1 LVDELR
7 EAGDAVFSVVAVKD
21 ERVVGHAMFSKMKA
35 PFAAAA
41 LGPVAV
47 MPELQRNGIGS
58 QLIRYGLAQSEAA
71 GGVGIFVLENPA
83 YYRRFGF
90 RADTASCFESAY
102 AGPHLM
108 ALTLGRGDRPA
119 RSGSIQYAPAFASLG
134 YTSSSGC
141 PRPRRSCAS
150 IAKAGR
156 SA

>member
-1 LVDELR
+1 
-7 EAGDAVFSVVAVKD
+7 
-21 ERVVGHAMFSKMKA
+21 MFSKMKA

-108 ALTLGRGDRPA
+108 ALTLGRGDLPRGA
-119 RSGSIQYAPAFASLG
+119 EAFN
-134 YTSSSGC
+134 T
-141 PRPRRSCAS
+141 PPP
-150 IAKAGR
+150 
-156 SA
+156 

>member
-7 EAGDAVFSVVAVKD
+7 EAGDAVLSVVAVKD

-71 GGVGIFVLENPA
+71 GGVGFSCLEIRPTIDA
-83 YYRRFGF
+83 SDFTRTPRAALSRR
-90 RADTASCFESAY
+90 
-102 AGPHLM
+102 
-108 ALTLGRGDRPA
+108 TLGRIRW
-119 RSGSIQYAPAFASLG
+119 L
-134 YTSSSGC
+134 
-141 PRPRRSCAS
+141 
-150 IAKAGR
+150 
-156 SA
+156 